1 MSKNEKTE
9 KFRYILVFVYFV
21 FLAAFAVVIIWLA
34 AGNDNPSLKDDLFRT
49 ASAYDSGWVTE
60 DGEEADISRLNALG
74 HGTYEEFSIYN
85 TLPESPGGSQSLYFR
100 TKNIYYSV
108 YVDGRCVYDPEV
120 PDNVFYTDSFGTRWN
135 CISLLPDDGGKQVEI
150 RVMTVY
156 SGSRASIDNIYLGDS
171 GGLILNTVDGR
182 LVAFITCILLL
193 FTSLILIL
201 ADIPINMMSRKNH
214 ELLFL
219 GIFALAIAAWC
230 LSETNLI
237 QLYFDD
243 SRLMQ
248 FVSCTALML
257 IPVPVMLYLNSAFGF
272 RHKWFTPL
280 VCALSEAQ
288 VLICWTLHFLKI
300 ADIHNTLIFTHIVIG
315 VSAVTMLSVNI
326 RNTFITS
333 DKNSPVI
340 YRILRGSGLVCLSVS
355 AIIDI
360 IRFYQGSS
368 DDSAMFVRIGLLIY
382 ILCYGISS
390 LENTVKAVQMGIKTE
405 IVSHLAY
412 SDGLTGIGNRTA
424 FMERLSLLEKDKSAS
439 DAVGIIM
446 FDVNDLKY
454 VNDNLGH
461 QLGDGMLIKSAEII
475 KNCFESKDGSC
486 YRIGGDEFVVILGGD
501 DGDDIQQRYEQGI
514 IRFRAEIEQHNNIP
528 DKEFSLSIA
537 HGFALYDKN
546 SGEESLM
553 DVYQQADMKMYE
565 NKKQIKASRKQ
576 KFERAI
582 I

>member
-1 MSKNEKTE
+1 M
-9 KFRYILVFVYFV
+9 
-21 FLAAFAVVIIWLA
+21 
-34 AGNDNPSLKDDLFRT
+34 
-49 ASAYDSGWVTE
+49 
-60 DGEEADISRLNALG
+60 
-74 HGTYEEFSIYN
+74 
-85 TLPESPGGSQSLYFR
+85 
-100 TKNIYYSV
+100 
-108 YVDGRCVYDPEV
+108 DGRSVYDPEI
-120 PDNVFYTDSFGTRWN
+120 PDSVFYTDAFGTRWN

-156 SGSRASIDNIYLGDS
+156 SGSRASIDNIYLGNS
-171 GGLILNTVDGR
+171 GGLILHTIDGR
-182 LVAFITCILLL
+182 MVAFITCILLL

-248 FVSCTALML
+248 FISCTALML

-272 RHKWFTPL
+272 RHKWLTPL
-280 VCALSEAQ
+280 ICTLSEVQ
-288 VLICWTLHFLKI
+288 IVICWTLHFLKI
-300 ADIHNTLIFTHIVIG
+300 ADIHNTLTFTHIVIG
-315 VSAVTMLSVNI
+315 LTAVIMLSVNI
-326 RNTFITS
+326 RNTFITF
-333 DKNSPVI
+333 DNKSPVI
-340 YRILRGSGLVCLSVS
+340 YRILRGSGLVCLSIA

-382 ILCYGISS
+382 IICYGISS
-390 LENTVKAVQMGIKTE
+390 LENTVKAVQLGIKTE

-424 FMERLSLLEKDKSAS
+424 FMEQLSTLEKNKNSS
-439 DAVGIIM
+439 DTVGIIM

-461 QLGDGMLIKSAEII
+461 QLGDDMLIKSAEII
-475 KNCFESKDGSC
+475 KKCFESKDGSC
-486 YRIGGDEFVVILGGD
+486 YRIGGDEYVVILS
-501 DGDDIQQRYEQGI
+501 GDDIEQRYEQGVV
-514 IRFRAEIEQHNNIP
+514 RFQEEIDRHNSIP

-576 KFERAI
+576 KAERAAT
-582 I
+582 